1 MNALFLLKK
10 RRISPLLSRTQKEN
24 RMKLVIA
31 TKNKG
36 KIWEI
41 RDILS
46 NCGDIEILSSGDL
59 IDPPVVIEDGE
70 TFEDNARKKAIALSR
85 HAKLPALADDSGLV
99 VDALGGKPG
108 VYSARYGGEGLG
120 DAERNALLLKHM
132 EKIPDGKRTARFVC
146 VIALAMP
153 GGDVHIAHGSV
164 EGEISREPRGS
175 GGFGYDPVFLIPELG
190 KTMAELP
197 MAEKNEISHRA
208 RALKEAKRILK
219 DILNR
224 A

>member
-41 RDILS
+41 R
-46 NCGDIEILSSGDL
+46 DIEILSSGDL